1 MAKIQ
6 LSRILGTF
14 SFNLPGNITINY
26 DMISSE
32 GREEVDRVVEE
43 IKGDEGVDYFFT
55 G

>member
-1 MAKIQ
+1 MA
-6 LSRILGTF
+6 RILGTF

-26 DMISSE
+26 DLISGE

-43 IKGDEGVDYFFT
+43 IKNDEGVDYFFT

>member
-1 MAKIQ
+1 
-6 LSRILGTF
+6 
-14 SFNLPGNITINY
+14 
-26 DMISSE
+26 MISSE